1 MFPNVTEFEPVDTA
15 AAASPAS
22 SPTPLAPVGQVPR
35 AATKSGHGNTLA
47 AANGRRVD
55 PAATGTRGTHAER
68 GRSTRARAFAA
79 AIECL
84 HERGYAGAS
93 IVAVTKRAGL
103 SRGALN
109 KQFLTKADL
118 YAALMEQLLD
128 EMRED
133 TLAYVRTFPPG
144 LPRAMARIDSLWNL
158 YKEPRAFAFLE
169 IMLGSRADA
178 ELCERL
184 ERVGESRN
192 LIEKQLLSLD
202 FDDMGIVDRRAAGL
216 AGIQMLATVRGLALE
231 RLLNKND
238 DLLDAAFA
246 RQRRQLEDSYRALM
260 PD

>member
-1 MFPNVTEFEPVDTA
+1 MA
-15 AAASPAS
+15 AIEMS
-22 SPTPLAPVGQVPR
+22 
-35 AATKSGHGNTLA
+35 
-47 AANGRRVD
+47 
-55 PAATGTRGTHAER
+55 ATGSRGSHAER
-68 GRSTRARAFAA
+68 RRSTRARAFAA

-84 HERGYAGAS
+84 HEAGYAGAS
-93 IVAVTKRAGL
+93 MVAVTRRAGL
-103 SRGALN
+103 SRGALA

-118 YAALMEQLLD
+118 YAALVEQLLD

-144 LPRAMARIDSLWNL
+144 LPRAMARIDYLWTL

-169 IMLGSRADA
+169 VMLGSRADP
-178 ELCERL
+178 ELSERL
-184 ERVGESRN
+184 EKVGESRN
-192 LIEKQLLSLD
+192 LVEKQLLSLE

-260 PD
+260 SD